1 MLEALGLRPRPAVPC
16 APRRGS
22 GEAGQRRKEGPVL
35 DVLIAAWLTA
45 ATVRELP
52 GQPPVVLAV
61 GRTVPATGG
70 WPDLARTV
78 ACRAFAGEVLTYLL
92 VWPPGESESPV
103 PAAFSRGP
111 VRCPTADCAVARVVP
126 VLRPVHRLA
135 PR

>member
-1 MLEALGLRPRPAVPC
+1 M
-16 APRRGS
+16 
-22 GEAGQRRKEGPVL
+22 L

-78 ACRAFAGEVLTYLL
+78 VNAGSAVRDFVPTARAGRDPMA
-92 VWPPGESESPV
+92 WKV
-103 PAAFSRGP
+103 PAGAEW
-111 VRCPTADCAVARVVP
+111 VAP
-126 VLRPVHRLA
+126 
-135 PR
+135 

>member
-1 MLEALGLRPRPAVPC
+1 MARACSGLWAAGRAHPFHILSGRGPGRPARHE
-16 APRRGS
+16 RRDT
-22 GEAGQRRKEGPVL
+22 VL

-103 PAAFSRGP
+103 PVAFYRETVS
-111 VRCPTADCAVARVVP
+111 CPRAV
-126 VLRPVHRLA
+126 
-135 PR
+135 